1 MMNNISYLHGWQKR
15 LCVTL
20 KDGNNCDFNR
30 FLYLHCPSTTDVQQG
45 KKQSANRDA
54 TVLLLYER
62 LSSYLTEGGSQATVL
77 FIYVNVFRYMRW
89 LDQRDIQAFTQDS
102 VNAYTEYLYQRT
114 LRKEIKRN
122 TYVNMRSALVQ
133 AFRHI
138 DLPDKW
144 FEHVPLVPK
153 DDIEPFQAY
162 SQSDLTQLLP
172 FLRSLFKQ
180 TSTQLLADP
189 QKHMSASHRAHSMNF
204 NWKGTTYK
212 IHSGIR
218 KMMVSATYL
227 LAYYTYANTTQ
238 LLNLPRPKL
247 VSKSTRDIWYSM
259 PAFKRR
265 AFKIIHVEMGSH
277 QLDIPKYSMQF
288 FDKLLRVSQI
298 IDSSDTAL
306 LLQTRNQNKLSSLTS
321 SSLNGF
327 NSWLRKHFN
336 FIDEQGQAL
345 TPVISRFRET
355 GSQLTSYYQGDIA
368 QGIVLD
374 STPTVRKKHYSTGNP
389 YSNQAMTQEAA
400 LIRQEQAASKSSAK
414 EAQRT
419 LQIEVLTIDQEH
431 RIAFP
436 NLSRSAHGSHCKE
449 PFGEKSQKFNRK
461 ANQHKLTQGEKLAC
475 AELLDCFGCPE
486 QVIVQSVSDIWCLLS
501 FKECIE
507 ESMYLHLDA
516 HHFKRNFEKT
526 VSFIDAH
533 ILPRLDKNIV
543 RQAEVKLDMVG
554 RHPLWQ
560 EAESIIPNITIR
572 KGNSDE

>member
-1 MMNNISYLHGWQKR
+1 MNNISYLHGWQKK

-30 FLYLHCPSTTDVQQG
+30 FLYLHCPSTADVQQG
-45 KKQSANRDA
+45 RKQSANREA

-77 FIYVNVFRYMRW
+77 YIYVHTLRYLRW
-89 LDQRDIQAFTQDS
+89 LDQNNIQAFTENS
-102 VNAYTEYLYQRT
+102 VKDYTEYLYLRT

-122 TYVNMRSALVQ
+122 TYVNMRSALIQ
-133 AFRHI
+133 TFRFL
-138 DLPDKW
+138 DLSDRC
-144 FEHVPLVPK
+144 FEHTPLVPK
-153 DDIEPFQAY
+153 DDIEPFKAY
-162 SQSDLTQLLP
+162 SQNDLIKLLP
-172 FLRSLFKQ
+172 FLRALFKQ
-180 TSTQLLADP
+180 TSAQFLSAP
-189 QKHMSASHRAHSMNF
+189 EKHMHVPPRTSTMNF
-204 NWKGTTYK
+204 HWKGNSYK
-212 IHSGIR
+212 LFGVMT
-218 KMMVSATYL
+218 KMMASATYL

-247 VSKSTRDIWYSM
+247 VSKSTQETWYCM

-265 AFKIIHVEMGSH
+265 AFKTIHIEMGSH

-298 IDSSDTAL
+298 IDNSDNAL
-306 LLQTRNQNKLSSLTS
+306 LLQTRSQNKLSSLS
-321 SSLNGF
+321 SSTLNGF
-327 NSWLRKHFN
+327 NGWLRKHFT
-336 FIDEQGQAL
+336 FIDDKGEAL
-345 TPVISRFRET
+345 RPVISRFRET

-400 LIRQEQAASKSSAK
+400 LIRQEQAVSKSSAK
-414 EAQRT
+414 EAQKT
-419 LQIEVLTIDQEH
+419 LQIEVLTINQEH

-436 NLSRSAHGSHCKE
+436 NLSKSAHGSHCKE

-461 ANQHKLTQGEKLAC
+461 TNQHKLTQGEKLAC

-486 QVIVQSVSDIWCLLS
+486 QVIVQSVSDLWCLLS
-501 FKECIE
+501 FRECIE

-516 HHFKRNFEKT
+516 HHFKHNFEKT
-526 VSFIDAH
+526 VSFIDTH